1 MIRVVIDTNVVVSA
15 NLGDE
20 GLSAAILDLAAAKQ
34 ILMCVSEA
42 VLAEY
47 KEALNRPR
55 LKLSPQRIAR
65 SLAVIRK
72 TSLLVEPTR
81 TIMVVVKNDDPDNRM
96 LECAHATGASY
107 LVTGNVRH
115 FPKIFGAT
123 KIVTPKQFIDSVLP
137 LLARFRGEKT

>member
-15 NLGDE
+15 NLRDE
-20 GLSAAILDLAAAKQ
+20 GLPAAILDLAANKK

-47 KEALNRPR
+47 KEVLNRPR

-72 TSLLVEPTR
+72 TSLLVKPTR
-81 TIMVVVKNDDPDNRM
+81 TVTLIKDDDPDNRL
-96 LECAHATGASY
+96 LECAHAAGAEY
-107 LVTGNVRH
+107 LVTGNTKH
-115 FPKIFGAT
+115 FPKTFEAT
-123 KIVTPKQFIDSVLP
+123 TILTPKQFIDLLLP
-137 LLARFRGEKT
+137 RLVKLPHE